1 MIFFY
6 ILVFTLTMPNH
17 PILARRIG
25 AFTLLKCY
33 GILCLIVAIL
43 EMRRIKSCPPFS
55 RAVPSRWYLLFFF
68 VAFVSLLIHDGM
80 AAFQSDPFM
89 YTLST
94 FSLFI
99 VTTTMVRS
107 IERLRWAVLV
117 VLGSVAWGSL
127 YVIRQWQEFH
137 NIFPGFRTWGG
148 LAGDPNYYAV
158 TVVLW
163 FPLMIFWLM
172 SKRPRWEKWFCVACL
187 AVILIGFMLA
197 ASRGGFVGLSVA
209 LLFLIWHTRKRLRN
223 FALVSLLLIPIFLAP
238 GQSAIT
244 RLLHPDAS
252 DQESSEFRLELWEAA
267 ENSFLNHPFVGVGL
281 GHYRPLII
289 RNGGIIYLPFHVAH
303 NTYMGL
309 LADLGLTGIIPFV
322 GILLGSFFNLRRV
335 VRRTKTKNQIF
346 LHQIALGLQ
355 AGLLGYMVCAFF
367 LSTLWQQIMW
377 FAVFLS
383 MCLPHIESLIE
394 AKQETK
400 LAPET
405 FVKKSKRL
413 RALTAVGPKSPGGRG
428 SLVLGPS
435 RGGTYRR

>member
-1 MIFFY
+1 
-6 ILVFTLTMPNH
+6 
-17 PILARRIG
+17 
-25 AFTLLKCY
+25 
-33 GILCLIVAIL
+33 
-43 EMRRIKSCPPFS
+43 
-55 RAVPSRWYLLFFF
+55 
-68 VAFVSLLIHDGM
+68 
-80 AAFQSDPFM
+80 
-89 YTLST
+89 
-94 FSLFI
+94 
-99 VTTTMVRS
+99 
-107 IERLRWAVLV
+107 
-117 VLGSVAWGSL
+117 
-127 YVIRQWQEFH
+127 
-137 NIFPGFRTWGG
+137 
-148 LAGDPNYYAV
+148 
-158 TVVLW
+158 
-163 FPLMIFWLM
+163 
-172 SKRPRWEKWFCVACL
+172 
-187 AVILIGFMLA
+187 
-197 ASRGGFVGLSVA
+197 VGLSVA